1 MNNNTVFKC
10 TNYIRKIC
18 NLLLIQPL
26 LSGGPSMLN
35 EVYLLNVQMMQFMRG
50 IAERSLLDQRR
61 DGDILGLE
69 VNPVEKVLAQYSI

>member
-1 MNNNTVFKC
+1 
-10 TNYIRKIC
+10 
-18 NLLLIQPL
+18 
-26 LSGGPSMLN
+26 MLN